1 MTSSELKASM
11 HESAAFLHQR
21 GITEVDLAIILGSG
35 LNAVQEILEEQISIR
50 YADIPHMP
58 VSSAPGHEG
67 VLRYGRIGTRRVLMF
82 CGRIHFYEGFQMWQ
96 VVYPIRILQ
105 ALQVPELIITAA
117 VGGLNQDLQPGDLV
131 LLSDHINFMP
141 DNPLRGLIDNQLG
154 ERFPD
159 MTVAYSPGLRHQLV
173 EVAQELGIALKSG
186 VYVALQGPSL
196 ETQAECAF
204 LKLAGADVVGMSVV
218 PEVITGVQAGIKVA
232 AVCVVSNM
240 AWHPEDQNPSTVE
253 NILATAAL
261 AGSAM
266 ARLIKASCSA
276 N

>member
-1 MTSSELKASM
+1 M
-11 HESAAFLHQR
+11 HESVAFLHQR

-35 LNAVQEILEEQISIR
+35 LTAVQKILEDQVSIR

-67 VLRYGRIGTRRVLMF
+67 ILRYGRIGDKRVLMF
-82 CGRIHFYEGFQMWQ
+82 CGRIHYYEGFQMWQ

-105 ALQVPELIITAA
+105 ALQVPQLIITAA
-117 VGGLNQDLQPGDLV
+117 VGGLNQELRPGDLV
-131 LLSDHINFMP
+131 SISDHINFMP
-141 DNPLRGLIDNQLG
+141 DNPLRGLVDNQLG

-159 MTVAYSPGLRHQLV
+159 MTVAYSPDLRYQLAQ
-173 EVAQELGIALKSG
+173 VAHEIGIDLKSG
-186 VYVALQGPSL
+186 VYAALPGPSL

-204 LKLAGADVVGMSVV
+204 LRKAGGDVVGMSVV
-218 PEVITGVQAGIKVA
+218 PEVITGVQAGIRVA

-240 AWHPEDQNPSTVE
+240 AWHPDDQSPSTVE

-261 AGSAM
+261 AGTAM
-266 ARLIKASCSA
+266 ARLIKASCSG